1 MEKRMSTLALD
12 RPAFRTISLDV
23 MLCAAV
29 VAVPALSHAVALPFY
44 LFDPMRLL
52 LFVAIIGS
60 SRRNALLMAVC
71 MPLLAMLTSG
81 HPVFPKV
88 VLIQGELVFNT
99 VLFFGLAQRGN
110 RFVPAAAVS
119 ILASKAA
126 YYAAKFIMIRMSLLS
141 GDLIA
146 TSWIYQLATLSLILL
161 FGGLAWT
168 RLERGAKVSRAS
180 EPQPLGRS

>member
-1 MEKRMSTLALD
+1 MSTLALD

-29 VAVPALSHAVALPFY
+29 VAVPALSHAVAFPFY

-60 SRRNALLMAVC
+60 SRRNALLMAMW

-88 VLIQGELVFNT
+88 VLIQGELVVNT
-99 VLFFGLAQRGN
+99 LLFFGLAQGGK
-110 RFVPAAAVS
+110 RFVPVAAVS

-126 YYAAKFIMIRMSLLS
+126 YYAAKFILIRVSLLG

-146 TSWIYQLATLSLILL
+146 TSWTYQLATLSFILL
-161 FGGLAWT
+161 FGGLAWA
-168 RLERGAKVSRAS
+168 RLERDAKVSRDS
-180 EPQPLGRS
+180 EPQSPGRV

>member
-1 MEKRMSTLALD
+1 MSTGFIHNLVQGRRPAGVHVHENGRPFSPVVWYIRVVPKPMEKRMSTLALE
-12 RPAFRTISLDV
+12 RPAFRTISLYV
-23 MLCAAV
+23 LLCTAV

-60 SRRNALLMAVC
+60 SRRNALLMAMW

-88 VLIQGELVFNT
+88 VLIQGELVLNT
-99 VLFFGLAQRGN
+99 LLFFGLAQGGS

-119 ILASKAA
+119 CRPAHR
-126 YYAAKFIMIRMSLLS
+126 AKR
-141 GDLIA
+141 
-146 TSWIYQLATLSLILL
+146 
-161 FGGLAWT
+161 
-168 RLERGAKVSRAS
+168 
-180 EPQPLGRS
+180 